1 MKHSIYLLAVT
12 CLLLASCNKPF
23 KKAEGGLQYKII
35 SDGKG
40 KTLKNGD
47 FFEIQID
54 QHYKGTGK
62 DTLLFD
68 SKTVGNQIVPM
79 DSASIPPVYFK
90 IFKEARKGDSIIV
103 KQLTD
108 SLMKNGGNT
117 PPFMKK
123 GAYLIFNYKIV
134 NVFETKE
141 SADSANRAQLEI
153 ARGKDSVK
161 AIEQL
166 KKDDKTITEYLAK
179 NNIKAVKAPQGTYVE
194 IISQGT
200 GPLIDTSVSVQV
212 FYRGKTLA
220 GKEFDSNMDTTSGQP
235 KTPLLI
241 AMVQDPSRGLTV
253 IKGWTDGLTLLS
265 KGAKA
270 KFYIPSTL
278 AYGPQ
283 AQGPDLGANEI
294 LVFDIEVADL
304 LNRDK
309 AVIENEKARKIMMA
323 QREAMMQAQQ
333 QAQGQQRPQ
342 PGN

>member
-1 MKHSIYLLAVT
+1 MRLAGSTSQVR
-12 CLLLASCNKPF
+12 F
-23 KKAEGGLQYKII
+23 
-35 SDGKG
+35 
-40 KTLKNGD
+40 
-47 FFEIQID
+47 
-54 QHYKGTGK
+54 
-62 DTLLFD
+62 
-68 SKTVGNQIVPM
+68 
-79 DSASIPPVYFK
+79 
-90 IFKEARKGDSIIV
+90 
-103 KQLTD
+103 
-108 SLMKNGGNT
+108 
-117 PPFMKK
+117 
-123 GAYLIFNYKIV
+123 
-134 NVFETKE
+134 
-141 SADSANRAQLEI
+141 
-153 ARGKDSVK
+153 
-161 AIEQL
+161 
-166 KKDDKTITEYLAK
+166 AK
-179 NNIKAVKAPQGTYVE
+179 CQFKAVKAPQGTYVE
-194 IISQGT
+194 IISQGA

-235 KTPLLI
+235 RTPLLV

-309 AVIENEKARKIMMA
+309 AVIENEKARKQMMA

-333 QAQGQQRPQ
+333 QAQGQRPQ
-342 PGN
+342 PGNSPK